1 MLSRIALDSCAQKIP
16 LTLTAQ
22 VAWDHSLALPTML
35 SMELLRKLVTKNE
48 TTYVQ

>member
-1 MLSRIALDSCAQKIP
+1 MLSRIALDSCAQKES
-16 LTLTAQ
+16 LTAQ